1 MNYKLYWEL
10 TNEGGARL
18 LRAFGG
24 TPEPRFPAEIEGRA
38 ITEIGDYCFAAQAH
52 LPAEY
57 RCSYVQEETEADG
70 APETAPDGEMQAE
83 PGADGVPE
91 TAPDR
96 EADVMPGADGA
107 PGAEP
112 ETEPDMELDGLPE
125 ADGTLAELAGAYITR
140 VTLPEG
146 VKKIGNFAF
155 YNATALAELELGS
168 GTETLGSDAF
178 MNCRSL
184 SRLLLHADTGQKT
197 GLRLLLAQ
205 LSSDLEVALSGENGV
220 WAKLLFPEY
229 YESYDEIA
237 PAHIFGRNIVG
248 EGFRAR
254 QSFREGVLDF
264 AQYDKIFPQ
273 ACVDESEVTL
283 GRLALDRVRY
293 AAELSETPRGLYEA
307 YLKAHGGYLIRR
319 ITDDRDLELAE
330 YCCSR
335 KFVTREDVAACA
347 VRAGKVDW
355 AEGAAALLHLMQQYF
370 PEKTPDERYSFD
382 DF

>member
-10 TNEGGARL
+10 TNEGDARL
-18 LRAFGG
+18 LRAFGE

-52 LPAEY
+52 LPAEC

-83 PGADGVPE
+83 PGADG
-91 TAPDR
+91 A
-96 EADVMPGADGA
+96 
-107 PGAEP
+107 
-112 ETEPDMELDGLPE
+112 
-125 ADGTLAELAGAYITR
+125 LAELAGAYITR

-146 VKKIGNFAF
+146 IKKIGNFAF
-155 YNATALAELELGS
+155 YNATELAELELGS
-168 GTETLGSDAF
+168 GIDTLGSDAF

-184 SRLLLHADTGQKT
+184 SRLLLHADPGQKT

-254 QSFREGVLDF
+254 QSFREDVLDF

-273 ACVDESEVTL
+273 ACVDESETTL

-293 AAELSETPRGLYEA
+293 AAELSEAPRGLYEE
-307 YLKAHGGYLIRR
+307 YLKAHSGYLICR

-330 YCCSR
+330 DCCSR
-335 KFVTREDVAACA
+335 KFLTREDVAACA
-347 VRAGKVDW
+347 MRAGEADW

-370 PEKTPDERYSFD
+370 AEKTPDERYSFD

>member
-18 LRAFGG
+18 LRAFGE
-24 TPEPRFPAEIEGRA
+24 TPEPHFQAEIEGRT

-57 RCSYVQEETEADG
+57 RCSYVPAEPEADG
-70 APETAPDGEMQAE
+70 APERAPGRETPAE
-83 PGADGVPE
+83 LE

-96 EADVMPGADGA
+96 EKPVEPGADGA
-107 PGAEP
+107 
-112 ETEPDMELDGLPE
+112 
-125 ADGTLAELAGAYITR
+125 LAELAGAYITR
-140 VTLPEG
+140 VTLPRS

-155 YNATALAELELGS
+155 YNATELAELELGS
-168 GTETLGSDAF
+168 GIETLGSDAF

-184 SRLLLHADTGQKT
+184 SRLLLHADPGQKT

-205 LSSDLEVALSGENGV
+205 LSSDLEVSLSGENGV

-273 ACVDESEVTL
+273 ACVDESEATL

-293 AAELSETPRGLYEA
+293 AAELSETPRRLYEE

-330 YCCSR
+330 YCCGR

-347 VRAGKVDW
+347 MRAGEVDW

-370 PEKTPDERYSFD
+370 AEKTPKERYSFD

>member
-184 SRLLLHADTGQKT
+184 SRLLLHADPGQKT

>member
-10 TNEGGARL
+10 TNEGDARL
-18 LRAFGG
+18 LRAFGE

-52 LPAEY
+52 LPAEC
-57 RCSYVQEETEADG
+57 RCSYVQAEPGADG

-83 PGADGVPE
+83 PE
-91 TAPDR
+91 T
-96 EADVMPGADGA
+96 DGA
-107 PGAEP
+107 P
-112 ETEPDMELDGLPE
+112 ETDD
-125 ADGTLAELAGAYITR
+125 ALAELAGAYITR

-146 VKKIGNFAF
+146 IKKIGNFAF
-155 YNATALAELELGS
+155 YNATELAELELGS
-168 GTETLGSDAF
+168 GIDTLGSDAF

-184 SRLLLHADTGQKT
+184 SRLLLHADPGQKT

-205 LSSDLEVALSGENGV
+205 LSSDLEVTLSGENGV

-254 QSFREGVLDF
+254 QSFREDVLDF

-273 ACVDESEVTL
+273 ACVDESEATL
-283 GRLALDRVRY
+283 GRRVRY
-293 AAELSETPRGLYEA
+293 AAELSEAPRGLYEE
-307 YLKAHGGYLIRR
+307 YLKAHSGYLIRR

-330 YCCSR
+330 DCCSR
-335 KFVTREDVAACA
+335 KFLTREDVAACA
-347 VRAGKVDW
+347 MRAGEADW

-370 PEKTPDERYSFD
+370 AEKTPDECYSFD

>member
-10 TNEGGARL
+10 TNEGDARL
-18 LRAFGG
+18 LRAFGE

-52 LPAEY
+52 LPAEC

-112 ETEPDMELDGLPE
+112 G
-125 ADGTLAELAGAYITR
+125 ADGALAELAGAYITR

-146 VKKIGNFAF
+146 IKKIGNFAF
-155 YNATALAELELGS
+155 YNATELAELELGS
-168 GTETLGSDAF
+168 GIDTLGSDAF

-184 SRLLLHADTGQKT
+184 SRLLLHADPGQKT

-229 YESYDEIA
+229 YESYDEIG
-237 PAHIFGRNIVG
+237 PAHIFELNLTG

-254 QSFREGVLDF
+254 QCFKEGVILLN
-264 AQYDKIFPQ
+264 AYDEIFPQ
-273 ACVDESEVTL
+273 ACVEESAEVL
-283 GRLALDRVRY
+283 IPMAWNRLY
-293 AAELSETPRGLYEA
+293 AACGLSPEARAAYETY
-307 YLKAHGGYLIRR
+307 
-319 ITDDRDLELAE
+319 
-330 YCCSR
+330 
-335 KFVTREDVAACA
+335 VREQS
-347 VRAGKVDW
+347 GKVLTILLKKRELKPLHFFFEKGYGRKEQIEDAVAIASHEEW
-355 AEGAAALLHLMQQYF
+355 MEGVASLIAWKRQLFAEQTETA
-370 PEKTPDERYSFD
+370 DVRSRYVFEE
-382 DF
+382 F

>member
-18 LRAFGG
+18 LRAFGE
-24 TPEPRFPAEIEGRA
+24 TPEPRFPTEIEGRT

-57 RCSYVQEETEADG
+57 RCSYVQAEPEADG
-70 APETAPDGEMQAE
+70 A
-83 PGADGVPE
+83 PE

-96 EADVMPGADGA
+96 EADVMPEADGA
-107 PGAEP
+107 PEAAPDGETPAEP
-112 ETEPDMELDGLPE
+112 ETASDREAPTEPETAPDRE
-125 ADGTLAELAGAYITR
+125 ADGALAELAGAYIAR

-155 YNATALAELELGS
+155 YNATELAKLELGS
-168 GTETLGSDAF
+168 GIDTLGSDAF

-184 SRLLLHADTGQKT
+184 SRLLLHADPGQKT

-205 LSSDLEVALSGENGV
+205 LSSDLEVTLSGGNGV

-254 QSFREGVLDF
+254 QSFREDVLDF

-273 ACVDESEVTL
+273 ACVDESEATL

-307 YLKAHGGYLIRR
+307 YLKAHSGYLIRR

-347 VRAGKVDW
+347 VRAGEADW

>member
-10 TNEGGARL
+10 TNEGDARL
-18 LRAFGG
+18 LRAFGE

-52 LPAEY
+52 LPAEC
-57 RCSYVQEETEADG
+57 RCSYVQAEPGADG

-83 PGADGVPE
+83 PE
-91 TAPDR
+91 T
-96 EADVMPGADGA
+96 DGA
-107 PGAEP
+107 P
-112 ETEPDMELDGLPE
+112 ETDD
-125 ADGTLAELAGAYITR
+125 ALAELAGAYITR

-146 VKKIGNFAF
+146 IKKIGNFAF
-155 YNATALAELELGS
+155 YNATELAELELGS
-168 GTETLGSDAF
+168 GIDTLGSDAF

-184 SRLLLHADTGQKT
+184 SRLLLHADPGQKT

-205 LSSDLEVALSGENGV
+205 LSSDLEVTLSGENGV

-254 QSFREGVLDF
+254 QSFREDVLDF

-273 ACVDESEVTL
+273 ACVDESEATL

-293 AAELSETPRGLYEA
+293 AAELSEAPRGLYEE
-307 YLKAHGGYLIRR
+307 YLKAHSGYLIRR

-330 YCCSR
+330 DCCSR
-335 KFVTREDVAACA
+335 KFLTREDVAACA
-347 VRAGKVDW
+347 MRAGEADW

-370 PEKTPDERYSFD
+370 AEKTPDERYSFD

>member
-10 TNEGGARL
+10 TNEGDARL
-18 LRAFGG
+18 LRAFGEM
-24 TPEPRFPAEIEGRA
+24 PEPRFPAEIEGRA

-52 LPAEY
+52 LPAEC
-57 RCSYVQEETEADG
+57 RCSYVQEETETDG

-112 ETEPDMELDGLPE
+112 G
-125 ADGTLAELAGAYITR
+125 ADGALAELAGAYITR

-146 VKKIGNFAF
+146 IKKIGNFAF
-155 YNATALAELELGS
+155 YNATELAELELGS
-168 GTETLGSDAF
+168 GIDTLGSDAF

-184 SRLLLHADTGQKT
+184 SRLLLHADPGQKT

-254 QSFREGVLDF
+254 QSFREDVLDF

-273 ACVDESEVTL
+273 ACVDESEATL

-293 AAELSETPRGLYEA
+293 AAELSEAPRGLYEE
-307 YLKAHGGYLIRR
+307 YLKAHSGYLIRR

-330 YCCSR
+330 DCCSR
-335 KFVTREDVAACA
+335 KFLTREDVAACA
-347 VRAGKVDW
+347 MRAGEADW

-370 PEKTPDERYSFD
+370 AEKTPDERYSFD

>member
-10 TNEGGARL
+10 TNEGDARL
-18 LRAFGG
+18 LRAFGE

-52 LPAEY
+52 LPAEC
-57 RCSYVQEETEADG
+57 RCSYVQAEPGADG

-83 PGADGVPE
+83 PE
-91 TAPDR
+91 T
-96 EADVMPGADGA
+96 DGA
-107 PGAEP
+107 P
-112 ETEPDMELDGLPE
+112 ETDD
-125 ADGTLAELAGAYITR
+125 ALAELAGAYITR

-146 VKKIGNFAF
+146 IKKIGNFAF
-155 YNATALAELELGS
+155 YNATELAELELGS
-168 GTETLGSDAF
+168 GIDTLGSDAF

-184 SRLLLHADTGQKT
+184 SRLLLHADPGQKT

>member
-10 TNEGGARL
+10 TNEGDARL
-18 LRAFGG
+18 LRAFGE

-52 LPAEY
+52 LPAEC

-83 PGADGVPE
+83 PGADG
-91 TAPDR
+91 A
-96 EADVMPGADGA
+96 
-107 PGAEP
+107 
-112 ETEPDMELDGLPE
+112 
-125 ADGTLAELAGAYITR
+125 LAELAGAYITR

-146 VKKIGNFAF
+146 IKKIGNFAF
-155 YNATALAELELGS
+155 YNATELAELELGS
-168 GTETLGSDAF
+168 GIDTLGSDAF

-184 SRLLLHADTGQKT
+184 SRLLLHADPGQKT

-254 QSFREGVLDF
+254 QSFREDVLDF

-273 ACVDESEVTL
+273 ACVDESETTL

-293 AAELSETPRGLYEA
+293 AAELSEAPRGLYEE
-307 YLKAHGGYLIRR
+307 YLKAHSGYLICR

-330 YCCSR
+330 DCCSR
-335 KFVTREDVAACA
+335 KFLTREDVAACA
-347 VRAGKVDW
+347 MRAGEADW
-355 AEGAAALLHLMQQYF
+355 AEGAASLLHLMQQYF
-370 PEKTPDERYSFD
+370 AEKTPDERYSFD

>member
-70 APETAPDGEMQAE
+70 APETAPDGEMQEE

-184 SRLLLHADTGQKT
+184 SRLLLHADPGQKT

>member
-18 LRAFGG
+18 LRAFGE

-52 LPAEY
+52 LPAEC

-112 ETEPDMELDGLPE
+112 G
-125 ADGTLAELAGAYITR
+125 ADGALAELAGAYITR

-146 VKKIGNFAF
+146 IKKIGNFAF
-155 YNATALAELELGS
+155 YNATELAELELGS
-168 GTETLGSDAF
+168 GIDTLGSDAF

-184 SRLLLHADTGQKT
+184 SRLLLHADPGQKT

-254 QSFREGVLDF
+254 QSFREDVLDF
-264 AQYDKIFPQ
+264 AGTAGTRPRALCGGTFGG
-273 ACVDESEVTL
+273 AARTL
-283 GRLALDRVRY
+283 
-293 AAELSETPRGLYEA
+293 RGV
-307 YLKAHGGYLIRR
+307 
-319 ITDDRDLELAE
+319 
-330 YCCSR
+330 S
-335 KFVTREDVAACA
+335 
-347 VRAGKVDW
+347 
-355 AEGAAALLHLMQQYF
+355 EGAQRLSH
-370 PEKTPDERYSFD
+370 PPHHG
-382 DF
+382 

>member
-10 TNEGGARL
+10 TNEGDARL
-18 LRAFGG
+18 LRAFGEM
-24 TPEPRFPAEIEGRA
+24 PEPRFPAEIEGRA
-38 ITEIGDYCFAAQAH
+38 ITEIGDYCFVAQAH
-52 LPAEY
+52 LPAEC

-112 ETEPDMELDGLPE
+112 G
-125 ADGTLAELAGAYITR
+125 ADGALAELAGAYITR

-146 VKKIGNFAF
+146 IKKVGNFAF
-155 YNATALAELELGS
+155 YNATELAELELGS
-168 GTETLGSDAF
+168 GIDTLGSDAF

-184 SRLLLHADTGQKT
+184 SRLLLHADPGQKT

-254 QSFREGVLDF
+254 QSFREDVLDF

-273 ACVDESEVTL
+273 ACVDESEATL

-293 AAELSETPRGLYEA
+293 AAELSEAPRGLYEE
-307 YLKAHGGYLIRR
+307 YLKAHSGYLIRR

-330 YCCSR
+330 
-335 KFVTREDVAACA
+335 D
-347 VRAGKVDW
+347 
-355 AEGAAALLHLMQQYF
+355 
-370 PEKTPDERYSFD
+370 
-382 DF
+382 

>member
-57 RCSYVQEETEADG
+57 RCSYVPAEPEADG
-70 APETAPDGEMQAE
+70 APET
-83 PGADGVPE
+83 
-91 TAPDR
+91 
-96 EADVMPGADGA
+96 
-107 PGAEP
+107 EP
-112 ETEPDMELDGLPE
+112 ETEPDRETPAEQETEPDMEASVEPDRETTTEPEAEPDMEAEPEADGLPE
-125 ADGTLAELAGAYITR
+125 AGGALAELAGAYITR

-155 YNATALAELELGS
+155 YNATELAELELGS
-168 GTETLGSDAF
+168 GIDTLGSDAF

-184 SRLLLHADTGQKT
+184 SRLLLHADPGKKT

-205 LSSDLEVALSGENGV
+205 LSSDLEVTLSGENGV

-273 ACVDESEVTL
+273 ACVDESEATL

-347 VRAGKVDW
+347 VRAGEADW
-355 AEGAAALLHLMQQYF
+355 AEGAAALLHLMRQYF